1 LRIINNMTCDFCKKN
16 VATVHLIRVQNDSV
30 EKVNICSECARDFSF
45 FSEDDFY
52 KDLSNI
58 LSKIFQSD
66 QESIYDSRTSQSLAS
81 IDIKKNKSCPFC
93 GTNLKSIKKKQV
105 MGCPHC
111 YGEFRSILLPIIKAI
126 HRDTQYRGK
135 IPEAVPRKVKLEKS
149 ISDLRKRL
157 KREIFIENFEEA
169 ARIRDK
175 IKQLEK
181 NIYE

>member
-1 LRIINNMTCDFCKKN
+1 MICDFCKKN
-16 VATVHLIRVQNDSV
+16 IATVHLIRVQNDNV

-66 QESIYDSRTSQSLAS
+66 QGSIYESKVHQSLES
-81 IDIKKNKSCPFC
+81 LDIKKNRSCPFC
-93 GTNLKSIKKKQV
+93 GMDLKSIKKLGK

-111 YGEFRSILLPIIKAI
+111 YNEFRSVLLPIIKAI
-126 HRDTQYRGK
+126 HQDIEYRGK
-135 IPEAVPRKVKLEKS
+135 MPETVPRQMKLEKS
-149 ISDLRKRL
+149 ISDLRNRL
-157 KREIFIENFEEA
+157 KREIFVENFEEA
-169 ARIRDK
+169 AKIRDE

>member
-1 LRIINNMTCDFCKKN
+1 MICDFCKKN
-16 VATVHLIRVQNDSV
+16 VATVHLIRVQNDKV

-66 QESIYDSRTSQSLAS
+66 QGDIYDSRVQHSLS
-81 IDIKKNKSCPFC
+81 GIDIKKNRRCPFC
-93 GTNLKSIKKKQV
+93 GTDLKSIKKNAM
-105 MGCPHC
+105 MGCPYC
-111 YGEFRSILLPIIKAI
+111 YDEFRSILLPIIKAI
-126 HRDTQYRGK
+126 HHDIEYRGK
-135 IPEAVPRKVKLEKS
+135 IPETMPRQIKLEKS

-157 KREIFIENFEEA
+157 KREIFVENFEEA
-169 ARIRDK
+169 ARIRDE

>member
-1 LRIINNMTCDFCKKN
+1 MTCDFCKKN
-16 VATVHLIRVQNDSV
+16 IATVHLIRVQNDIV
-30 EKVNICSECARDFSF
+30 EKVNICSECAKDFSF

-58 LSKIFQSD
+58 LSKIFESD
-66 QESIYDSRTSQSLAS
+66 QDNIYDSGVHQSLS
-81 IDIKKNKSCPFC
+81 GLDIKKNKSCPFC
-93 GTNLKSIKKKQV
+93 RTDLKSIKKLGK

-111 YGEFRSILLPIIKAI
+111 YNEFRSILLPIIKAI
-126 HRDTQYRGK
+126 HQDIKYRGK
-135 IPEAVPRKVKLEKS
+135 MPETMPRQMKLEKS
-149 ISDLRKRL
+149 ISDLRNRL

-169 ARIRDK
+169 ARIRDE

>member
-1 LRIINNMTCDFCKKN
+1 MICDFCKKN
-16 VATVHLIRVQNDSV
+16 IAIVHLLRVQNDNV

-66 QESIYDSRTSQSLAS
+66 QGSVYNGKVHQSLGN
-81 IDIKKNKSCPFC
+81 IEVKKNKSCPFC
-93 GTNLKSIKKKQV
+93 RTDLKAIKKSGK

-111 YGEFRSILLPIIKAI
+111 YNEFRSVILPIIKAI
-126 HRDTQYRGK
+126 HQDVEYRGK
-135 IPEAVPRKVKLEKS
+135 IPEYIPRKIKLEKS
-149 ISDLRKRL
+149 ISDLRNRL
-157 KREIFIENFEEA
+157 NREIFVENFEEA
-169 ARIRDK
+169 ARIRDE

>member
-81 IDIKKNKSCPFC
+81 ID
-93 GTNLKSIKKKQV
+93 IKKKQV

>member
-1 LRIINNMTCDFCKKN
+1 MICDFCKKN
-16 VATVHLIRVQNDSV
+16 IATVHLIRVQNDNV

-66 QESIYDSRTSQSLAS
+66 ADTVYDSEVHQSLQNLE
-81 IDIKKNKSCPFC
+81 IKKNRSCPFC
-93 GTNLKSIKKKQV
+93 GTDLKSIKKQGK

-111 YGEFRSILLPIIKAI
+111 YNEFRSILLPIIKAI
-126 HRDTQYRGK
+126 HQDTKYRGK
-135 IPEAVPRKVKLEKS
+135 MPETMPRQMKLEKS
-149 ISDLRKRL
+149 ISDLRNRL
-157 KREIFIENFEEA
+157 QREIFIENFEEA
-169 ARIRDK
+169 ARIRDE

>member
-1 LRIINNMTCDFCKKN
+1 MTCDFCKKN
-16 VATVHLIRVQNDSV
+16 IATVHLIRVQNDNV

-66 QESIYDSRTSQSLAS
+66 QGSIYENRTQQSLGS

-93 GTNLKSIKKKQV
+93 GTDLKSIKKEQK

-111 YGEFRSILLPIIKAI
+111 YDEFRS
-126 HRDTQYRGK
+126 
-135 IPEAVPRKVKLEKS
+135 E
-149 ISDLRKRL
+149 
-157 KREIFIENFEEA
+157 
-169 ARIRDK
+169 
-175 IKQLEK
+175 
-181 NIYE
+181 

>member
-1 LRIINNMTCDFCKKN
+1 MICDFCKKN
-16 VATVHLIRVQNDSV
+16 IATVHLIRVQNDNV

-66 QESIYDSRTSQSLAS
+66 QGSIYESKVHQSLES
-81 IDIKKNKSCPFC
+81 LDIKKNRACPFC
-93 GTNLKSIKKKQV
+93 GTDLKSIKKLGK

-111 YGEFRSILLPIIKAI
+111 YNEFRSVLLPIIKAI
-126 HRDTQYRGK
+126 HQDIEYRGK
-135 IPEAVPRKVKLEKS
+135 MPETVPRQMKLEKS
-149 ISDLRKRL
+149 ISDLRNRL
-157 KREIFIENFEEA
+157 KREIFEENFEEA
-169 ARIRDK
+169 ARIRDE

>member
-1 LRIINNMTCDFCKKN
+1 MICDFCKKN
-16 VATVHLIRVQNDSV
+16 IATVHLIRVQNDNV
-30 EKVNICSECARDFSF
+30 EKVNICLECAKDFTF

-52 KDLSNI
+52 KDLNKI
-58 LSKIFQSD
+58 LYRIFQSD
-66 QESIYDSRTSQSLAS
+66 TEHPYDYKISETLGNLN
-81 IDIKKNKSCPFC
+81 IKKNRRCSFC
-93 GTNLKSIKKKQV
+93 GTDLKRIKKLGK

-111 YGEFRSILLPIIKAI
+111 YDEFKSILLPIIKTI
-126 HRDTQYRGK
+126 HEDIEYRGK
-135 IPEAVPRKVKLEKS
+135 IPENTSRHVKLEKS
-149 ISDLRKRL
+149 ISDLRNRL